1 MRLRRLARSTGG
13 RLAGAVALVASTFGF
28 GISGAPKAFAD
39 ASAPPPFSSLPA
51 PCPAAT
57 YPAPDAP
64 VNAPFTPYGVPF
76 RAIIY
81 DGEIT
86 LPPNVVIPHLY
97 AVACGLVQ
105 LPQLTGTIQES
116 NIVLATPNIYVAGL
130 EALPASV
137 KFGKLSANVSL
148 VPAANGGLDVTVT
161 GSTQASVTTLGMT
174 CGITLNASFT
184 TKTDG
189 RLTGQPV
196 TGPTE
201 DGQAVAVGN
210 SFPIPAVEGSNSGT
224 CPPSV
229 AQTFNKLLGLPAAPG
244 VGTFSAPF
252 CFDFELEHT
261 DLPAP
266 TATCPW
272 PRS

>member
-1 MRLRRLARSTGG
+1 MARSTGG
-13 RLAGAVALVASTFGF
+13 RLAGTAALFTATFAF
-28 GISGAPKAFAD
+28 GLHDAPRAFAD

-57 YPAPDAP
+57 YPPAGAPP
-64 VNAPFTPYGVPF
+64 NAPFTPYGVPF

-81 DGEIT
+81 DGQIT
-86 LPPNVVIPHLY
+86 LPPDVVIPHLY

-137 KFGKLSANVSL
+137 SFGKLTADVSMT
-148 VPAANGGLDVTVT
+148 PAANGGLDITVT
-161 GSTQASVTTLGMT
+161 GSTQASVSTLGFT

-184 TKTDG
+184 TLTDG
-189 RLTGQPV
+189 KLSGQPV
-196 TGPTE
+196 TGPTQ

-210 SFPIPAVEGSNSGT
+210 SFPVPAVVGSDTGS

-229 AQTFNKLLGLPAAPG
+229 AQTFNQVLGLPAAPG
-244 VGTFSAPF
+244 RATFTAPF

-261 DLPAP
+261 NIPAP
-266 TATCPW
+266 TPTCPW